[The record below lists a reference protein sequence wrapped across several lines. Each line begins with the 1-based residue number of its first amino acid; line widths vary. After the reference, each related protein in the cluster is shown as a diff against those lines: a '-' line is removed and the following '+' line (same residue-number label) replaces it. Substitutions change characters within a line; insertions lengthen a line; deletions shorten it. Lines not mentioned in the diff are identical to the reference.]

1 MPRYGHSVRISGLD
15 EPPLGLLRYS
25 NFLKMNMQAI
35 QTKLS
40 LYLCCFSIFLLS
52 SCARTLYLSGNEN
65 LNQSNLTR
73 INEGRSTKYEL
84 ISILGEPDQ
93 MVVGHNK
100 YSIERLFNTKSNNI
114 SDGTYE
120 VWYYYVRNRI
130 VINLREE
137 RYQEKIC
144 YFIINADDI
153 IIKELCNDKT
163 IMNYSDFDQN
173 PDYVVETSDKKNDH
187 PAGLEKKIIMQLN
200 INFNTNSVTIKSTQL
215 DQLGQMAELMKTYP
229 DTTAVI
235 EGHTDSRG
243 SATKNLE
250 ISQRRAQSIKKYFA
264 NTFGIA
270 PERITVEGF
279 GDTRPIASNA
289 TSEGRRKNRRVLVIL
304 YGNARKP

>member
-1 MPRYGHSVRISGLD
+1 
-15 EPPLGLLRYS
+15 
-25 NFLKMNMQAI
+25 MNMQVI

-73 INEGRSTKYEL
+73 VNEGRSTKYEL

-93 MVVGHNK
+93 IVVGHNK
-100 YSIERLFNTKSNNI
+100 SSIERLFNTKSNNI

-130 VINLREE
+130 VINLREKN
-137 RYQEKIC
+137 YQEKIC

-163 IMNYSDFDQN
+163 ITNYSDFDQN
-173 PDYVVETSDKKNDH
+173 PDYVVETSDKKNDR
-187 PAGLEKKIIMQLN
+187 PAGLENKIIMQLN
-200 INFNTNSVTIKSTQL
+200 INFNANSVTIKSTQL
-215 DQLGQMAELMKTYP
+215 DQLRQMAELMKTYP

-270 PERITVEGF
+270 PERITAEGF

-304 YGNARKP
+304 YGNAGKP

>member
-1 MPRYGHSVRISGLD
+1 
-15 EPPLGLLRYS
+15 
-25 NFLKMNMQAI
+25 
-35 QTKLS
+35 
-40 LYLCCFSIFLLS
+40 
-52 SCARTLYLSGNEN
+52 LSGNEN

-73 INEGRSTKYEL
+73 INEGSSTKYEL
-84 ISILGEPDQ
+84 ITILGEPDQ
-93 MVVGHNK
+93 IVVGHNK
-100 YSIERLFNTKSNNI
+100 SSIQRLFNTKSNNI

-137 RYQEKIC
+137 RYQEKTC

-163 IMNYSDFDQN
+163 ITNFSDFDLN
-173 PDYVVETSDKKNDH
+173 PDYVVETSDKKNDR

-200 INFNTNSVTIKSTQL
+200 INFNVNSVTIKSTQL
-215 DQLGQMAELMKTYP
+215 DQLRQMAELMKTDS

-235 EGHTDSRG
+235 EGHTDNRG

-270 PERITVEGF
+270 PERITAEGF

-304 YGNARKP
+304 YGNAEKP

>member
-1 MPRYGHSVRISGLD
+1 
-15 EPPLGLLRYS
+15 
-25 NFLKMNMQAI
+25 MNMQAI

-40 LYLCCFSIFLLS
+40 LYLCCFSIVLLS

-73 INEGRSTKYEL
+73 VNEGKSTKYEL

-93 MVVGHNK
+93 IVVGHNK
-100 YSIERLFNTKSNNI
+100 SSIERLFNTKSNNI

-130 VINLREE
+130 VINLKEE

-153 IIKELCNDKT
+153 IIKELCNEKT
-163 IMNYSDFDQN
+163 ITNYSDFDQS
-173 PDYVVETSDKKNDH
+173 PDYVVETSDKKNDR
-187 PAGLEKKIIMQLN
+187 PAGPEKKIIMQLN
-200 INFNTNSVTIKSTQL
+200 INFNVNSVTIKSTQL
-215 DQLGQMAELMKTYP
+215 DQLRHMAELMKTYP

-243 SATKNLE
+243 SARKNLG

-270 PERITVEGF
+270 PERITAEGF

-304 YGNARKP
+304 YGNAGKP

>member
-1 MPRYGHSVRISGLD
+1 
-15 EPPLGLLRYS
+15 
-25 NFLKMNMQAI
+25 MQAI
-35 QTKLS
+35 QIKLS

-73 INEGRSTKYEL
+73 VNEGRSTKYEL

-100 YSIERLFNTKSNNI
+100 SSIERLFNTKSNNI

-163 IMNYSDFDQN
+163 ITNYSDFDQN
-173 PDYVVETSDKKNDH
+173 PDYVVETSDKKNDR

-200 INFNTNSVTIKSTQL
+200 INFNANSVTIKSTQL
-215 DQLGQMAELMKTYP
+215 DQLKQMAELMKTYP
-229 DTTAVI
+229 DTTAVMG
-235 EGHTDSRG
+235 GHTDSRG
-243 SATKNLE
+243 SAAKNLE
-250 ISQRRAQSIKKYFA
+250 ISQKRAQSIKKYFA
-264 NTFGIA
+264 DTFGIA
-270 PERITVEGF
+270 PERITAEGF

-304 YGNARKP
+304 YGNAGKP

>member
-1 MPRYGHSVRISGLD
+1 MHIIKCK
-15 EPPLGLLRYS
+15 LLI
-25 NFLKMNMQAI
+25 L
-35 QTKLS
+35 
-40 LYLCCFSIFLLS
+40 LYFICIFLLN
-52 SCARTLYLSGNEN
+52 SCSRTLYLSGNAD
-65 LNQSNLTR
+65 LNQSNLAKV
-73 INEGRSTKYEL
+73 NEGKSTKYEL

-93 MVVGHNK
+93 IVVGHNK
-100 YSIERLFNTKSNNI
+100 ASIERLFNTKSNNI

-173 PDYVVETSDKKNDH
+173 PDYVVQTSDKKNDH

-200 INFNTNSVTIKSTQL
+200 INYNVNSVTIKSTQL
-215 DQLGQMAELMKTYP
+215 DQLRQMAELMKTYP
-229 DTTAVI
+229 DTTVVM

-270 PERITVEGF
+270 PERITAEGF
-279 GDTRPIASNA
+279 GETRPIASNA
-289 TSEGRRKNRRVLVIL
+289 TPEGRRKNRRVLVIL
-304 YGNARKP
+304 YGNRAVP

>member
-1 MPRYGHSVRISGLD
+1 
-15 EPPLGLLRYS
+15 
-25 NFLKMNMQAI
+25 MQDI

-73 INEGRSTKYEL
+73 VNEGRSTKYEL

-93 MVVGHNK
+93 IVVGHNK
-100 YSIERLFNTKSNNI
+100 SSIERLFDTKSNNI

-163 IMNYSDFDQN
+163 ITNYSDFDQS
-173 PDYVVETSDKKNDH
+173 PDYVVETSDKKNDR

-200 INFNTNSVTIKSTQL
+200 INFNVNSVTIRSTQL
-215 DQLGQMAELMKTYP
+215 DQLRQMAELMKTYP

-270 PERITVEGF
+270 PERITAEGF

-304 YGNARKP
+304 YGN

>member
-1 MPRYGHSVRISGLD
+1 
-15 EPPLGLLRYS
+15 
-25 NFLKMNMQAI
+25 
-35 QTKLS
+35 
-40 LYLCCFSIFLLS
+40 LYF
-52 SCARTLYLSGNEN
+52 SGNEN

-73 INEGRSTKYEL
+73 VNEGRSTKYEL

-93 MVVGHNK
+93 IVVGHNK
-100 YSIERLFNTKSNNI
+100 SSIERLFNTKNNNI

-130 VINLREE
+130 IINLREE
-137 RYQEKIC
+137 GYQEKVC

-163 IMNYSDFDQN
+163 ITNYRDFDQN
-173 PDYVVETSDKKNDH
+173 PDYVVETSDKKNDR
-187 PAGLEKKIIMQLN
+187 PADLEKKIIMQLN
-200 INFNTNSVTIKSTQL
+200 INFNANSVTIKSTKL
-215 DQLGQMAELMKTYP
+215 DQLRQMVELMKTYP

-235 EGHTDSRG
+235 KGHTDSRG

-250 ISQRRAQSIKKYFA
+250 ISRRRAQSIKKYFA

-270 PERITVEGF
+270 PERITAEGF

-289 TSEGRRKNRRVLVIL
+289 TPEGRRKNRRVLVIL
-304 YGNARKP
+304 YGNAGKP